1 MAEIAPNPY
10 KEEIDQFKED
20 MLKNLSDLESRL
32 TTKIT
37 NRESFLNKDYDELTA
52 KINSLIE
59 NNKEMIS
66 NLATQKLKLEKI
78 SELDSFKNKVDGM
91 LITHEIRINN
101 NTDSVSKIKLK
112 YDKIITENLFVSGFI
127 GTSCQ
132 FKNLSEYLSYNISEV
147 SKLKMEKEQ
156 LKKDLKELKGK
167 IEGLM
172 KTMITLNENSVKLCN
187 KYTDNKQGEFRKM
200 LESGQNELNS
210 KSLEMRSMIVKFNNE
225 SDQKIVDLKEEF
237 NKLLEMKN
245 EFINLIDQKYEDFN
259 VKYEELNEK
268 TKKNID
274 NIETNKKKL
283 ENVEEQS
290 NNINQNIKDLSFQ
303 VRNFYCESNKIAKL
317 LEKLRNNP
325 SKNEL
330 TNLIM
335 NTQKKNEANKN
346 LSSSPNPKRLTNKII
361 NLEFNQFSLDDS
373 VPIKNDK
380 NPNINSKSRSNSPT
394 KKRIYNKLNK
404 IEFNNLDRKDYHSD
418 SEKSSMIIE
427 MEPVNK
433 IEEKVN
439 KEKPKEN
446 KNENNNENIIEIIDE
461 NTLENKK
468 EDIKENIKNNIK
480 NNIKEELNIPKT
492 FSSQKQ
498 MKIIPKNFSNTNSN
512 KIKLLPILTKGN
524 KDENSKEEKIK
535 KKDLS
540 LETEKNDIEKNRNK
554 KGYSQENIIKK
565 VNIEYEP
572 VNKTCNIVN
581 LNLPLSQ
588 FSQSSI
594 SIKKRNGPKD
604 KGKYE
609 LVNSLI
615 NNYRAKLFSKAHSPE
630 AIIEMNNDILD
641 IPKKVTQAFGRTTHN
656 FFFKKDAIDCFN
668 ANRNINN
675 FGYNG
680 PKKKYYFKNNKS
692 NNRMDTGIYKL
703 SKNAI

>member
-1 MAEIAPNPY
+1 MAEITPNPY

-20 MLKNLSDLESRL
+20 MLKNLRDLESRL
-32 TTKIT
+32 TTQIT
-37 NRESFLNKDYDELTA
+37 NKESFLNKDYNELTA

-59 NNKEMIS
+59 NNKEIVS
-66 NLATQKLKLEKI
+66 NLVTQKLKLEKI
-78 SELDSFKNKVDGM
+78 SELESFKNKVDGM
-91 LITHEIRINN
+91 LITHEIRIKN
-101 NTDSVSKIKLK
+101 NTDEVSKIKFK
-112 YDKIITENLFVSGFI
+112 YDKIITENLYVSGFI
-127 GTSCQ
+127 GTACQ

-156 LKKDLKELKGK
+156 LKKDLKDLKGK

-172 KTMITLNENSVKLCN
+172 KSMITLNDNSVKLCN

-200 LESGQNELNS
+200 LESGQNDLNS
-210 KSLEMRSMIVKFNNE
+210 KSMEMRSMIVKFNNE

-237 NKLLEMKN
+237 NKMLEMKN
-245 EFINLIDQKYEDFN
+245 EFINLIDKKYEDFE
-259 VKYEELNEK
+259 VKYEELNKK
-268 TKKNID
+268 TMKNND

-303 VRNFYCESNKIAKL
+303 VRNYYCVSNKITKL
-317 LEKLRNNP
+317 LEKLRSNP

-330 TNLIM
+330 ANLIM
-335 NTQKKNEANKN
+335 STLKNNEANNN
-346 LSSSPNPKRLTNKII
+346 LSSSPQPKNLSNKIV
-361 NLEFNQFSLDDS
+361 NYEFNKFSLDDEAQ
-373 VPIKNDK
+373 IKNNN

-418 SEKSSMIIE
+418 SEKSGMIIE
-427 MEPVNK
+427 LEPVDK
-433 IEEKVN
+433 IEEKCN
-439 KEKPKEN
+439 KKKLKEN
-446 KNENNNENIIEIIDE
+446 KNKNIKEIINENIQ
-461 NTLENKK
+461 ENKK
-468 EDIKENIKNNIK
+468 EEIKDNIKNNIK
-480 NNIKEELNIPKT
+480 DNNKEELKI

-498 MKIIPKNFSNTNSN
+498 MKVIPKNSSNINSN
-512 KIKLLPILTKGN
+512 KIKLLPILTIGN
-524 KDENSKEEKIK
+524 KNEDSKEEKGK

-565 VNIEYEP
+565 INIEYEP
-572 VNKTCNIVN
+572 INKTCNIVN
-581 LNLPLSQ
+581 LNIPLSQ
-588 FSQSSI
+588 FSKSSI
-594 SIKKRNGPKD
+594 SIKKRNDSKS

-630 AIIEMNNDILD
+630 AIIENDILD

-656 FFFKKDAIDCFN
+656 FLFKKDAIDCFN
-668 ANRNINN
+668 ANRNIND

-680 PKKKYYFKNNKS
+680 PKKKYQFKNNKS
-692 NNRMDTGIYKL
+692 NNRIDTGIYKL
-703 SKNAI
+703 NKNAI

>member
-1 MAEIAPNPY
+1 MAEITPNPY
-10 KEEIDQFKED
+10 KEEIDQIKED

-32 TTKIT
+32 KTQIT
-37 NRESFLNKDYDELTA
+37 NKESFLNKDYNELTA

-59 NNKEMIS
+59 NNKEIAS
-66 NLATQKLKLEKI
+66 NLVSQKLKLEKI
-78 SELDSFKNKVDGM
+78 SELESFKNKVDGM
-91 LITHEIRINN
+91 LITHEIRIKN
-101 NTDSVSKIKLK
+101 NTDEVSKIKLK
-112 YDKIITENLFVSGFI
+112 YDKIITENLYVSGFI
-127 GTSCQ
+127 GTACQ

-156 LKKDLKELKGK
+156 LKKDLKDLKGK

-172 KTMITLNENSVKLCN
+172 KSMITLNDNSIKLCN
-187 KYTDNKQGEFRKM
+187 KYTDNKQEEFRKM
-200 LESGQNELNS
+200 LESGQNDMNS
-210 KSLEMRSMIVKFNNE
+210 KSMEMRSMIVKFNNE

-237 NKLLEMKN
+237 NKILEMKN
-245 EFINLIDQKYEDFN
+245 EFINLIDKKYEDFE
-259 VKYEELNEK
+259 VKYEELNKK
-268 TKKNID
+268 TMKNND

-290 NNINQNIKDLSFQ
+290 NNINQNIKELSFQ
-303 VRNFYCESNKIAKL
+303 IRNYYCVNNKIAKL
-317 LEKLRNNP
+317 LEKLRSNP

-330 TNLIM
+330 ANLIM
-335 NTQKKNEANKN
+335 STQKNNEANNN
-346 LSSSPNPKRLTNKII
+346 LSSSPQIKRLPNKIV
-361 NLEFNQFSLDDS
+361 NFEFNKFSLDD
-373 VPIKNDK
+373 VAQIKNNN

-418 SEKSSMIIE
+418 SEKSDMIIE
-427 MEPVNK
+427 LEPVDK
-433 IEEKVN
+433 IEEKFN

-446 KNENNNENIIEIIDE
+446 NNKNIKKIINENIQ
-461 NTLENKK
+461 ENKK
-468 EDIKENIKNNIK
+468 EEIKENIKNNIK
-480 NNIKEELNIPKT
+480 DNNKEELKS

-498 MKIIPKNFSNTNSN
+498 MKVIPKNSSNINSN
-512 KIKLLPILTKGN
+512 KIKLLPILTIGN
-524 KDENSKEEKIK
+524 KNEDSKEEKGK

-554 KGYSQENIIKK
+554 KGYSQENIVKK
-565 VNIEYEP
+565 INIEYEP
-572 VNKTCNIVN
+572 INKTCNIVN

-588 FSQSSI
+588 FSKSSI
-594 SIKKRNGPKD
+594 SIKKRNGSKS

-630 AIIEMNNDILD
+630 AIIGNDILD

-656 FFFKKDAIDCFN
+656 FLFKKDAIDCFN
-668 ANRNINN
+668 ANKNIND

-680 PKKKYYFKNNKS
+680 PKKKYQFKNNKS
-692 NNRMDTGIYKL
+692 NNRIDTGIYKL
-703 SKNAI
+703 NKNAI

>member
-1 MAEIAPNPY
+1 MAEISPNPY

-32 TTKIT
+32 KTQIT
-37 NRESFLNKDYDELTA
+37 NKESFLNKDYNELTA

-59 NNKEMIS
+59 NNKEIAS
-66 NLATQKLKLEKI
+66 NLVSQKLKLEKI
-78 SELDSFKNKVDGM
+78 SELESFKNKVDGM
-91 LITHEIRINN
+91 LITHEIRIKN
-101 NTDSVSKIKLK
+101 NTDEVSKIKLK
-112 YDKIITENLFVSGFI
+112 YDKIITENLYVSGFI
-127 GTSCQ
+127 GTACQ

-156 LKKDLKELKGK
+156 LKKDLKDLKGK

-172 KTMITLNENSVKLCN
+172 KSMITLNDNSIKLCN
-187 KYTDNKQGEFRKM
+187 KYTDNKQEEFRKM
-200 LESGQNELNS
+200 LESGQNDMNS
-210 KSLEMRSMIVKFNNE
+210 KSMEMRSMIVKFNNE

-237 NKLLEMKN
+237 NKILEMKN
-245 EFINLIDQKYEDFN
+245 EFINLIDKKYEDFE
-259 VKYEELNEK
+259 VKYEELNKK
-268 TKKNID
+268 TMKNND

-290 NNINQNIKDLSFQ
+290 NNINQNIKELSFQ
-303 VRNFYCESNKIAKL
+303 IRNYYCVSNKIAKL
-317 LEKLRNNP
+317 LEKLRSNP

-330 TNLIM
+330 ANLIM
-335 NTQKKNEANKN
+335 STQKNNEANNN
-346 LSSSPNPKRLTNKII
+346 LSSSPQIKRLPNKIV
-361 NLEFNQFSLDDS
+361 NFEFNKFSLDD
-373 VPIKNDK
+373 VAQIKNNN

-418 SEKSSMIIE
+418 SEKSDMIIE
-427 MEPVNK
+427 LEPVDK
-433 IEEKVN
+433 IEEKFN

-446 KNENNNENIIEIIDE
+446 NNKNIKEIINENIQ
-461 NTLENKK
+461 ENKK
-468 EDIKENIKNNIK
+468 EELKENIKNNIK
-480 NNIKEELNIPKT
+480 DNNKEELKS

-498 MKIIPKNFSNTNSN
+498 MKVIPKNSSNINSN
-512 KIKLLPILTKGN
+512 KIKLLPILTIGN
-524 KDENSKEEKIK
+524 KNEDSKEEKGK

-554 KGYSQENIIKK
+554 KGYSQENIVKK
-565 VNIEYEP
+565 INIEYEP
-572 VNKTCNIVN
+572 INKTCNIVN

-588 FSQSSI
+588 FSKSSI
-594 SIKKRNGPKD
+594 SIKKRNGSKS

-630 AIIEMNNDILD
+630 AIIGNDILD

-656 FFFKKDAIDCFN
+656 FLFKKDAIDCFN
-668 ANRNINN
+668 ANKNIND

-680 PKKKYYFKNNKS
+680 PKKKYQFKNNKS
-692 NNRMDTGIYKL
+692 NNRIDTGIYKL
-703 SKNAI
+703 NKNAI